1 MTNYIFYGKVGIMRA
16 IVSLDEF
23 RKNLSDI
30 VGKVMYGN
38 QTFLVQKHNRT
49 GVDVISEKEY
59 ESLRDPRKRFASQ
72 QDWDT
77 LFVLTDK
84 VRDTMAENNQ
94 KKLEKIIDEEI
105 KAVRSQKSTK
115 TA

>member
-1 MTNYIFYGKVGIMRA
+1 MRA

-38 QTFLVQKHNRT
+38 QTVLVQKHNRP
-49 GVDVISEKEY
+49 GVVVLSEKEY
-59 ESLRDPRKRFASQ
+59 ESLKDPRKRFSSEE
-72 QDWDT
+72 DWDK

-84 VRDTMAENNQ
+84 VRQRMSVKDQEN
-94 KKLEKIIDEEI
+94 LEKVVREEI
-105 KAVRSQKSTK
+105 KASRQYKK